1 MKRLNLQ
8 RQRDFITAALICIV
22 VSVGAFGSYAMSVK
36 LNQRPALG
44 QRAIDDGR
52 PMWFIH
58 GLIYSDDFKIAQQ
71 EVDPFKVRL
80 VASGCILGGDDYEK
94 EVKSN
99 NALYAAAPEE
109 LKALL
114 QRLRPFN

>member
-1 MKRLNLQ
+1 MKMLNLQ
-8 RQRDFITAALICIV
+8 RYTDFITAALICIV

-58 GLIYSDDFKIAQQ
+58 GLVYSDDFKIAQQ
-71 EVDPFKVRL
+71 EVDPFKIRL
-80 VASGCILGGDDYEK
+80 VASGCILGGDEYEK

-99 NALYAAAPEE
+99 NAVYAAAPEE

>member
-1 MKRLNLQ
+1 MKMLNLQ
-8 RQRDFITAALICIV
+8 RYRDFITAALICIV
-22 VSVGAFGSYAMSVK
+22 VSVGVFGSYAMSVK
-36 LNQRPALG
+36 LNQRPTLG

-58 GLIYSDDFKIAQQ
+58 GLIYSDDFKLAQQ
-71 EVDPFKVRL
+71 EVDPFKIRL

-99 NALYAAAPEE
+99 NAVYAAAPEE

>member
-8 RQRDFITAALICIV
+8 RHRDFIMAALMCIV

-71 EVDPFKVRL
+71 EVDPFKIKL
-80 VASGCILGGDDYEK
+80 VASGCILGGDKYEK
-94 EVKSN
+94 ELKN
-99 NALYAAAPEE
+99 NNQIYAAASEE
-109 LKALL
+109 LQVLL
-114 QRLRPFN
+114 RRLRPFN

>member
-8 RQRDFITAALICIV
+8 RHRDFITAALICIV
-22 VSVGAFGSYAMSVK
+22 VLVGAFGFYAMSVK

-58 GLIYSDDFKIAQQ
+58 GLIGSDDFKIAQQ
-71 EVDPFKVRL
+71 EVDPFKIKL
-80 VASGCILGGDDYEK
+80 VASDCILGGDEYEK

-99 NALYAAAPEE
+99 NAVYSAASEE
-109 LKALL
+109 LKILL
-114 QRLRPFN
+114 NRLKPFN